1 MHETFYNLF
10 LQVVFHYQSITE
22 PAVIKR
28 LNSQL
33 NKSTGEVVKSRPKYV
48 CQQSITLKYE
58 IAGMILLHVYHLGP
72 LSDPKLIEAK
82 LKPGK
87 IVVLV
92 NISGNETVTSFGNYY
107 SKTFVFRTL

>member
-1 MHETFYNLF
+1 MF

-48 CQQSITLKYE
+48 CQQSITLKCE
-58 IAGMILLHVYHLGP
+58 IAGMSLLHVYNLGP
-72 LSDPKLIEAK
+72 LSDPKLIERK

-92 NISGNETVTSFGNYY
+92 NIYGNETFLS
-107 SKTFVFRTL
+107 SKNFNS

>member
-1 MHETFYNLF
+1 LF

-48 CQQSITLKYE
+48 CQHYIK
-58 IAGMILLHVYHLGP
+58 V
-72 LSDPKLIEAK
+72 
-82 LKPGK
+82 
-87 IVVLV
+87 
-92 NISGNETVTSFGNYY
+92 
-107 SKTFVFRTL
+107 

>member
-48 CQQSITLKYE
+48 CQHYIKVWDSR
-58 IAGMILLHVYHLGP
+58 ILLHVYHLGP

-87 IVVLV
+87 FVVLV

>member
-1 MHETFYNLF
+1 MGHLKKKKKTMHETFYNLF

-48 CQQSITLKYE
+48 CQ
-58 IAGMILLHVYHLGP
+58 
-72 LSDPKLIEAK
+72 
-82 LKPGK
+82 
-87 IVVLV
+87 V
-92 NISGNETVTSFGNYY
+92 NYIKV
-107 SKTFVFRTL
+107 